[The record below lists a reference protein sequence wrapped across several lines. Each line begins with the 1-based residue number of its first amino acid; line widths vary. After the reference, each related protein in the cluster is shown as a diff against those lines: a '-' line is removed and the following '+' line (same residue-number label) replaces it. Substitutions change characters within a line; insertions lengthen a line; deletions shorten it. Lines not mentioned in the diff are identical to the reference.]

1 MVLKK
6 GDRGEAVRQVQ
17 RALRDLGFDIDIDGN
32 FGKGTRA
39 TVIEFQRK
47 RSLQAD
53 GKVGPVTLRALGL
66 DSLLD
71 DDPKDAGEP
80 EDQIDF
86 DFELEDV
93 EVPPAVQTR
102 VDEYIDRL
110 TRKHDELLDI
120 SRDALAQFETTMR
133 SASAQDADPDILGT
147 MLSTAFNFAVD
158 QFISRLSEKLDTLS
172 TALAFAKAVFEATTS
187 ELERAGRASASL
199 AVGNWIKDQRVAI
212 DQARR
217 RFDQDDLQEEMSLQF
232 LEASDRQR
240 FLADLQQSIERV
252 REEELPT
259 VSQLEQKL
267 YEQWINAHFRTIGK
281 DSQGCIEFRYEY
293 EDNAFDFVS
302 CTVEAPSGDK
312 IETALNRLL
321 EQKLLPGVRRPI
333 DLKVR
338 KRGCFFVEGLGT
350 GTVWSCGWLDQDNQ
364 LIHRPIH
371 DDAQEAIAHLPN
383 LATSRFRR

>member
-39 TVIEFQRK
+39 TVMEFQSK
-47 RSLQAD
+47 HSLQVD
-53 GKVGPVTLRALGL
+53 GKVGPATLRALGL

-71 DDPKDAGEP
+71 DSLDESDDSQNVIIFEP
-80 EDQIDF
+80 H
-86 DFELEDV
+86 V
-93 EVPPAVQTR
+93 VVPSEVQTQIEKY
-102 VDEYIDRL
+102 VDRL
-110 TRKHDELLDI
+110 ERKHDQLLDI

-133 SASAQDADPDILGT
+133 SASAKDADPDILGA
-147 MLSTAFNFAVD
+147 MLSAAFDFAVGE
-158 QFISRLSEKLDTLS
+158 FISRLGEDLGELS
-172 TALAFAKAVFEATTS
+172 TGLAFAKAVFGATS
-187 ELERAGRASASL
+187 AEIKRAGHASASL
-199 AVGNWIKDQRVAI
+199 AVGDWIKDQRVAI
-212 DQARR
+212 DEVRR
-217 RFDQDDLQEEMSLQF
+217 RFDRDDLQEEMSQLYR
-232 LEASDRQR
+232 EAPDRQR
-240 FLADLQQSIERV
+240 FLDDLFESMERLS
-252 REEELPT
+252 EEELPT
-259 VSQLEQKL
+259 VSVLEQKL
-267 YEQWINAHFRTIGK
+267 YEQWINAHFRAIRK

-321 EQKLLPGVRRPI
+321 EQELLPGVRRPI